1 MLREEIE
8 DWDEI
13 IEICYRIADD
23 SYGKGIDF
31 LQTLSKALKVAG
43 EFQVG
48 KRKGLQLQ

>member
-1 MLREEIE
+1 MVREEFE

-23 SYGKGIDF
+23 NHGRGIDF
-31 LQTLSKALKVAG
+31 LQTLSKALKIAG

-48 KRKGLQLQ
+48 QGIGLQLL